1 MSTTYD
7 KATVLQLVPEATTPE
22 IERPCFKVY
31 DHPQTM
37 SNGKKLRAG
46 VYWHGQRQ
54 GRGDST
60 PAPFDQWICSPL
72 HVEAI
77 TSSNGS
83 QFGRLVRFRNT
94 LGQVRE
100 WAMPMAMLSGSGED
114 LRRELLSMG
123 VEIDPDGFKSLNR
136 YIQSQHPKRQVTA
149 ASSTGW
155 HSDALFIMQ
164 GENIGTGDAILQSEA
179 ANLEDFAQ
187 AGTLDGWR
195 EGVARFTDGNPLLIL
210 AAQRK
215 TKTRFVL
222 VEGSAQN
229 DDPEACDET

>member
-1 MSTTYD
+1 M
-7 KATVLQLVPEATTPE
+7 
-22 IERPCFKVY
+22 
-31 DHPQTM
+31 
-37 SNGKKLRAG
+37 
-46 VYWHGQRQ
+46 
-54 GRGDST
+54 
-60 PAPFDQWICSPL
+60 

>member
-1 MSTTYD
+1 MPLCTFLTSTICANGGRPTHEHHLRQGNRA
-7 KATVLQLVPEATTPE
+7 ATGPEATTPE

-155 HSDALFIMQ
+155 YSDALFIMQ
-164 GENIGTGDAILQSEA
+164 GRTSARATRSCKA
-179 ANLEDFAQ
+179 KRPTWKTSPKPAPWT
-187 AGTLDGWR
+187 AGARVWR
-195 EGVARFTDGNPLLIL
+195 ASPM
-210 AAQRK
+210 A
-215 TKTRFVL
+215 TR
-222 VEGSAQN
+222 
-229 DDPEACDET
+229 C